1 MMICSGTGG
10 ETAGVIGIE
19 RIAIGRNERR
29 GKTGVLGSGMELGE
43 MFFFF

>member
-1 MMICSGTGG
+1 MEPGG
-10 ETAGVIGIE
+10 ETASVIGIE